1 MTRGGRAVLI
11 TLIVVLFVGGGL
23 VSAAFAFI
31 PMLTGGS
38 GGMFGS
44 IAGGCSAS
52 QSFTDADGTNT
63 TNVSDCL
70 PPGLP
75 SSIPLITGR
84 AVSGDSVT
92 GQNGYAEYDAII
104 VVTNTDS
111 ATQQITKQLTDAGFT
126 VVPYDQSD
134 YDLEFTGFGYDVAM
148 TMTSTG
154 PHGPTVEYYITQSTN
169 GSGAPAPSPASST

>member
-1 MTRGGRAVLI
+1 MNRGGRVVLI
-11 TLIVVLFVGGGL
+11 TLIAVLVVGGGL

-38 GGMFGS
+38 DSMFGAIS
-44 IAGGCSAS
+44 GGCSAS

-63 TNVSDCL
+63 TDVSDCL

-92 GQNGYAEYDAII
+92 GANGYAEYDATI
-104 VVTNTDS
+104 VVTDTDS
-111 ATQQITKQLTDAGFT
+111 AKKQITTQLTGAGFT
-126 VVPYDQSD
+126 VVPYDQSG
-134 YDLEFTGFGYDVAM
+134 YDLEFTGSGYDIAM

-154 PHGPTVEYYITQSTN
+154 PHGPTVEYYITQLDNS
-169 GSGAPAPSPASST
+169 PSPTASATT